1 MHGPPTRSTSEQHL
15 AQARLVPTSRS
26 ADIAGQP
33 ARPTLWAGAAT
44 TQRPLLSASERD
56 SVVDL
61 GDPGEWMRCYA
72 IVMEDGTVDDVEHL
86 VDAGLLP
93 RYWAQ
98 MWLSPHVRRAWE
110 PLMNGHA

>member
-1 MHGPPTRSTSEQHL
+1 
-15 AQARLVPTSRS
+15 
-26 ADIAGQP
+26 
-33 ARPTLWAGAAT
+33 
-44 TQRPLLSASERD
+44 
-56 SVVDL
+56 
-61 GDPGEWMRCYA
+61 
-72 IVMEDGTVDDVEHL
+72 MEDGTVDDVEHL